1 MRSRSSG
8 RKGQRD
14 GLPHRDMASGSD
26 SRTHRGGQD
35 ERIASAQS
43 VLGAVCSCA
52 VAHGSSSQ
60 PVVHQLSGLVRARSG
75 EFQGVSLSD
84 VNSRGDLRGSAPS
97 PRACSGSS
105 LLRFPPHA
113 VPRWILLVGIALATG
128 AILSTALIS
137 RPIHAQLDIQGNTP
151 ELVSRLIAT
160 DWIRNV
166 LEWGRTALYVWA
178 LSRLIAPGPSG
189 RPAT

>member
-1 MRSRSSG
+1 MSIRAEIFGAAPR
-8 RKGQRD
+8 
-14 GLPHRDMASGSD
+14 LL
-26 SRTHRGGQD
+26 
-35 ERIASAQS
+35 EL
-43 VLGAVCSCA
+43 VLAL
-52 VAHGSSSQ
+52 
-60 PVVHQLSGLVRARSG
+60 VVPG
-75 EFQGVSLSD
+75 
-84 VNSRGDLRGSAPS
+84 
-97 PRACSGSS
+97 
-105 LLRFPPHA
+105 FPPNA

-137 RPIHAQLDIQGNTP
+137 REIHAQLDIQGNTP

-166 LEWGRTALYVWA
+166 PSGVRRQLYVSA

>member
-1 MRSRSSG
+1 MSESRRRNLFLALCALVLLHTGVHLS
-8 RKGQRD
+8 
-14 GLPHRDMASGSD
+14 
-26 SRTHRGGQD
+26 
-35 ERIASAQS
+35 QS
-43 VLGAVCSCA
+43 FVNYPGWYVLEAESFKAYHYPMSIRAGIFGAAPRLLELVLA
-52 VAHGSSSQ
+52 L
-60 PVVHQLSGLVRARSG
+60 VV
-75 EFQGVSLSD
+75 
-84 VNSRGDLRGSAPS
+84 
-97 PRACSGSS
+97 
-105 LLRFPPHA
+105 LRFPPNA